1 MSGVILAFLLLIST
15 YFATNQKIESRS
27 KVGYFT
33 VMGVFILLY
42 VVIGVLL

>member
-1 MSGVILAFLLLIST
+1 MGGVVIAVLLLTST

-33 VMGVFILLY
+33 VLGVFVLLY